1 MTGKVTLVGAG
12 PGDSGLMT
20 ISGMKAL
27 ETAQVVLA
35 DRLVGPG
42 ILSRIPPSAEII
54 QVGKESGRHPV
65 PQQEINALIL
75 EKARAGLN
83 VVRLKG
89 GDPYLF
95 GRGAEELEA
104 VAAAGIPFA
113 VVPGISASLAVPSY
127 AGIPVTHREHSSSV
141 HILTGHAKAGRTPDI
156 DYESLVRLGGTL
168 VFMMGFEALDS
179 ILDSLLTAGLNPV
192 TPVALIQEGTLPT
205 QRKLVATAATL
216 SQRARESGMAPPA
229 VLVVGEVCTL
239 SPQLDW
245 FSTLPLSGKRVL
257 VTRPQSADSRLADML
272 EALGC
277 EAIRF
282 PCIRLIPT
290 PGGALPQ
297 GLCDYHWIVFTSAF
311 GVDTFF
317 SLLRSEGRDI
327 RSLAG
332 QKFAAIGAATAAAI
346 ERRGILVDYMPSV
359 YDAAHLARG
368 LADSM
373 DPGQQ
378 VLLFRAGL
386 GTRELPQIL
395 GERGIP
401 YLDHAAY
408 DTLYHNS
415 ASPQIIRLLQ
425 EGGIDYVTFTSASTV
440 RGFVEAVGS
449 EAASGGGFTALCIG
463 RQTAAEAEAAG
474 MSVLIS
480 REATMDSMVAMLL
493 AHEGASDSL

>member
-12 PGDSGLMT
+12 PGDGGLMT
-20 ISGMKAL
+20 INGRKAL
-27 ETAQVVLA
+27 ESAQVVLA

-42 ILSRIPPSAEII
+42 ILSLVPPSAEII
-54 QVGKESGRHPV
+54 QVGKESGCHPV
-65 PQQEINALIL
+65 PQREINALIL

-104 VAAAGIPFA
+104 VAAAGIPFG
-113 VVPGISASLAVPSY
+113 VVPGVSASLAVPSY

-141 HILTGHAKAGRTPDI
+141 HILTGHAKAGHTPDI

-179 ILDSLLTAGLNPV
+179 ILDGLRAAGLNPE
-192 TPVALIQEGTLPT
+192 TPAALIQEGTLPT

-216 SQRARESGMAPPA
+216 SQRAEEEGMAPPA
-229 VLVVGEVCTL
+229 VLVVGAVCTL
-239 SPQLDW
+239 SQSLDW
-245 FSTLPLSGKRVL
+245 FSALPLCGKRVL

-282 PCIRLIPT
+282 PCIQLVPT
-290 PGGALPQ
+290 PGGALPR
-297 GLCDYHWIVFTSAF
+297 GLEDYHWIVFTSAF

-317 SLLRSEGRDI
+317 SLLRREGRDI

-332 QKFAAIGAATAAAI
+332 QSFAAIGSATAAAL
-346 ERRGILVDYMPSV
+346 ERREVLVDYMPSV
-359 YDAAHLARG
+359 YDAVHLAEG
-368 LADSM
+368 LADNM
-373 DPGQQ
+373 LPGQQ
-378 VLLFRAGL
+378 ALLFRAGM
-386 GTRELPQIL
+386 GTPELPRIL
-395 GERGIP
+395 EEHGIS

-408 DTLYHNS
+408 DTLYHNP
-415 ASPQIIRLLQ
+415 ASPRIVRLLR
-425 EGGIDYVTFTSASTV
+425 EGAVDYVTFTSASTV
-440 RGFVEAVGS
+440 RGFVEAVGA
-449 EAASGGGFTALCIG
+449 EAASNRKFIALCIG
-463 RQTAAEAEAAG
+463 QQTAAGAEAAG
-474 MSVLIS
+474 MTVLIS
-480 REATMDSMVAMLL
+480 PEATIDSMVAALL
-493 AHEGASDSL
+493 AHEGADGSP